1 MGYYHCRSHF
11 AYRPMHENS
20 SKDPHVGMATNI
32 PPHNM
37 NEVIDGV
44 IAFIENN
51 GAAFGMEIGNKLF
64 LTLFRIIAASAL
76 GYLLWYISKREQY
89 TMGFIACVAALE
101 AGAIG
106 NIIDCLFYGIIFN
119 APVPPE
125 VAVLFPEGG
134 GYAGFLYG
142 RVVDMLYFPLFEFYW
157 PDWIPFI
164 GGELFEF
171 FRPVF
176 NIADSAITIGM
187 LCIILFY
194 RRYFLS
200 DNVVQTNPEN
210 GQ

>member
-1 MGYYHCRSHF
+1 MKRITRGQW
-11 AYRPMHENS
+11 AIII
-20 SKDPHVGMATNI
+20 VVAI
-32 PPHNM
+32 LL
-37 NEVIDGV
+37 IDQCTKIAVKTHMYLGETIDITSWFK

-142 RVVDMLYFPLFEFYW
+142 RVVDMLYFPLFSGIY
-157 PDWIPFI
+157 PDWLPGI
-164 GGELFEF
+164 GGRPFTF
-171 FRPVF
+171 FSPIF
-176 NIADSAITIGM
+176 NLADSYISVGIIYM
-187 LCIILFY
+187 LIFQ
-194 RRYFLS
+194 RKFFK
-200 DNVVQTNPEN
+200 
-210 GQ
+210 